1 MMRVCMGALL
11 SDWFNVKG
19 SCRALVP
26 RPSVSGFQEKA
37 APSDADGQ
45 QFASIITCA
54 GRIWLRP
61 RQREF
66 EGMPLNPARDR
77 ALANLGAG
85 TIQV

>member
-1 MMRVCMGALL
+1 L
-11 SDWFNVKG
+11 NVKG

-26 RPSVSGFQEKA
+26 RQAVSGFQEKA

-45 QFASIITCA
+45 EFASIITCA